1 MAKTVIFDVDNTL
14 YDYDSAHREAY
25 RALTQYA
32 CASFRL
38 TPERFDALHRS
49 ANAELCARV
58 GKNSAVIHNRLIR
71 YQLMLEKLG
80 QPIAHAPRMAE
91 LYWSTLLDHAR
102 AYPGTREGIAR
113 LRDAGFRIGVG
124 TNMTADYQF
133 AKLERL
139 GLMEDVDFLVTSEE
153 IGAEKPDAR
162 FFAFC
167 AAKSGFDAAECVFVG
182 DDAKKDVC
190 GAIRA
195 GMQAVWFCPAEPSA
209 QTDVRAPRICA
220 LTELC
225 ALLSLPQSEG
235 VEAP

>member
-25 RALTQYA
+25 HALTQYA

-38 TPERFDALHRS
+38 MPERFDALHRG

-102 AYPGTREGIAR
+102 A
-113 LRDAGFRIGVG
+113 
-124 TNMTADYQF
+124 
-133 AKLERL
+133 
-139 GLMEDVDFLVTSEE
+139 
-153 IGAEKPDAR
+153 
-162 FFAFC
+162 
-167 AAKSGFDAAECVFVG
+167 
-182 DDAKKDVC
+182 
-190 GAIRA
+190 
-195 GMQAVWFCPAEPSA
+195 
-209 QTDVRAPRICA
+209 
-220 LTELC
+220 
-225 ALLSLPQSEG
+225 
-235 VEAP
+235 